1 MFWLMA
7 KAHVK
12 ADNGKESVMTEAAKK
27 FLSNEPAGE
36 LFTPITVGR
45 WQLPHRVAMA
55 PMTRSRAG
63 QPGNIPT
70 ELMTEYYRQRAGA
83 ALIITEATQVS
94 AQAQGYAWTPGIHTP
109 EQVEGWKNV
118 TAAVHKEGGKIVVQL
133 WHVGRISHRALQ
145 PGKQL
150 PVAPSAIK
158 PEGNAFIVDDSGN
171 PAFVPFE
178 TPRALDRNEIHGI
191 VADFV
196 SAARNAIDAG
206 FDGVEI
212 HAANGYLLDQ
222 FLNTVSN
229 QRDDEYGGT
238 VANRAR
244 LPLQVVDAVAAT
256 IGADRVGVR
265 LSPLGHFNS
274 MGMDDPEAMY
284 SYLAEELNKRGL
296 AYLHVISPRSQVPAD
311 DGKQVH
317 LADRVL
323 KAIRSRYDGV
333 LMLAGGFDRASAET
347 SLASGEA
354 DLLAFG
360 KPFLANPDLPKRLQ
374 LRAKL
379 NEPNPQSFYGG
390 GASGYTDYPFLAS

>member
-1 MFWLMA
+1 MS
-7 KAHVK
+7 
-12 ADNGKESVMTEAAKK
+12 DAAKH
-27 FLSNEPAGE
+27 LSANESTSE

-70 ELMTEYYRQRAGA
+70 DLMKEYYRQRAGA

-109 EQVEGWKNV
+109 EQVAAWKNV
-118 TAAVHKEGGKIVVQL
+118 TAAVHEEGGRIVVQL

-145 PGKQL
+145 PGNEL
-150 PVAPSAIK
+150 PVAPSAIAAA
-158 PEGNAFIVDDSGN
+158 GNAFIVDEQGN

-196 SAARNAIDAG
+196 QAARNAIDAG

-222 FLNTVSN
+222 FLNTTSN
-229 QRDDEYGGT
+229 QRDDEYGGS

-244 LPLQVVDAVAAT
+244 LTLQVVDAVEAT

-265 LSPLGHFNS
+265 ISPLGQFNS
-274 MGMDDPEAMY
+274 MGMEDPEALY
-284 SYLAEELNKRGL
+284 SYLAEQLNERGL
-296 AYLHVISPRSQVPAD
+296 AYLHVVSPRSQVPTESTD
-311 DGKQVH
+311 QESSKQLL
-317 LADRVL
+317 LAERVL
-323 KAIRSRYDGV
+323 KAIRNRYDGV
-333 LMLAGGFDRASAET
+333 LMLAGGFDRASAEA

-374 LRAKL
+374 QRATL
-379 NEPNPQSFYGG
+379 NQPNAQTFYGG
-390 GASGYTDYPFLAS
+390 GAAGYTDYPFLVA

>member
-1 MFWLMA
+1 
-7 KAHVK
+7 
-12 ADNGKESVMTEAAKK
+12 MTEAAKK
-27 FLSNEPAGE
+27 FLSNDPAGE

-63 QPGNIPT
+63 QPGNVPT
-70 ELMTEYYRQRAGA
+70 DMMTEYYRQRAGA

-94 AQAQGYAWTPGIHTP
+94 ATAQGYAWTPGIHTA
-109 EQVEGWKNV
+109 EQVEGWKKV
-118 TAAVHKEGGKIVVQL
+118 TDAVHREGGKIVVQL

-158 PEGNAFIVDDSGN
+158 PEGNAFIVDDQGN

-196 SAARNAIDAG
+196 NAARNAIDAG

-212 HAANGYLLDQ
+212 HSANGYLLDQ
-222 FLNTVSN
+222 FLNTASN

-238 VANRAR
+238 IANRAR
-244 LPLQVVDAVAAT
+244 LTLQVVDAVLAT

-265 LSPLGHFNS
+265 ISPMGHFNS

-284 SYLAEELNKRGL
+284 SYLSEELNKRGL

-311 DGKQVH
+311 SADKETGKQMQ
-317 LADRVL
+317 LADRIL

-333 LMLAGGFDRASAET
+333 LMLAGGFDRSSAET

-374 LRAKL
+374 LRAAL
-379 NEPNPQSFYGG
+379 NEPNPQTFYGG
-390 GASGYTDYPFLAS
+390 GASGYTDYPFLVA